1 MKLEGEEWQ
10 PSNVVCQVNRPNLG
24 PLHPRQ
30 RFQGSPCSSL
40 SQYGLVRNKDPAAC
54 MSGGNM
60 R

>member
-40 SQYGLVRNKDPAAC
+40 SQYGLVRNKDPAPA
-54 MSGGNM
+54 
-60 R
+60 